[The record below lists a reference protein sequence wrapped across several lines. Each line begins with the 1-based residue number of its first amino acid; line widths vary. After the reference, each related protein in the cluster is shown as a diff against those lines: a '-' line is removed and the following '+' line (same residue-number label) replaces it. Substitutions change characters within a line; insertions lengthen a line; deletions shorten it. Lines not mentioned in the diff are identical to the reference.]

1 MFVNVNLG
9 ADVQEAVP
17 APEGR
22 YLLRVV
28 NVQSKES
35 RNTGAPMIQV
45 MHEIDGHPQYA
56 PVFQYLVLPKEDDE
70 EKSINFK
77 LLQIKRYLN
86 MAGIPFGADGF
97 NQEDLMGAELE
108 ANLTFDAGD
117 GERPPSNQIQM
128 DRLPR
133 ESE

>member
-9 ADVQEAVP
+9 KDVQEAVP

-35 RNTGAPMIQV
+35 RAGSPMVQV
-45 MHEIDGHPQYA
+45 MHEIDGHPECA
-56 PVFQYLVLPKEDDE
+56 PVFQHLVLPKEDDE

-86 MAGIPFGADGF
+86 MAQIPFGADGF
-97 NQEDLMGAELE
+97 NQEDLMGAEIE
-108 ANLTFDAGD
+108 ANLTFDSGD
-117 GERPPSNQIQM
+117 GERPPSNQIQL

-133 ESE
+133 EDG